1 MRRVLTATA
10 LPAAVV
16 MAVACGPQPPSPPPP
31 SAAPSINLAD
41 IEAVRSALPADYEI
55 GDLDGPVSAA
65 SLWGFGTGWT
75 ADPPQCAALAD
86 PAPTDPD
93 ARGISASGPGG
104 TVFILAAGAGG
115 GPPDA
120 AGGCDAWTM
129 RYGHTTAEVTRSAP
143 PDVEDS
149 RTLAWR
155 AVARTVVESGS
166 ATLTDAATTIAY
178 LDAHVVVVIVVTDP
192 GSTHPPLGSS
202 FADGLLAAA
211 VTALRVH

>member
-1 MRRVLTATA
+1 VRRVPTATA
-10 LPAAVV
+10 LLAAVV
-16 MAVACGPQPPSPPPP
+16 MTAACGRQPPSPPPP
-31 SAAPSINLAD
+31 SAAPKINLAD

-86 PAPTDPD
+86 PAPTDSD

-104 TVFILAAGAGG
+104 TVFILAADAAG

-166 ATLTDAATTIAY
+166 ATLTDAATMIAY

-192 GSTHPPLGSS
+192 GSTHPPLDSS

>member
-1 MRRVLTATA
+1 MATA
-10 LPAAVV
+10 LLVVLTPAA
-16 MAVACGPQPPSPPPP
+16 CGSQPPSPPPP
-31 SAAPSINLAD
+31 SVAAKINLAD
-41 IEAVRSALPADYEI
+41 IVAVRSALPADYEI
-55 GDLDGPVSAA
+55 GDLHGPVSAA
-65 SLWGFGTGWT
+65 SLWGFGAGWT

-93 ARGISASGPGG
+93 ARGLSASGPGG
-104 TVFILAAGAGG
+104 TVFILAADAAG

-129 RYGHTTAEVTRSAP
+129 VYGHTTAEVTRTAP

-149 RTLAWR
+149 RTVAWR

-166 ATLTDAATTIAY
+166 ATLTDAATMIAY
-178 LDAHVVVVIVVTDP
+178 LDAYVVVVIVVTDP
-192 GSTHPPLGSS
+192 GSTYPPLDSS
-202 FADGLLAAA
+202 FAAGLLAAA

>member
-1 MRRVLTATA
+1 MATA
-10 LPAAVV
+10 LLVAVV
-16 MAVACGPQPPSPPPP
+16 TAAACGRQPPSPPAP
-31 SAAPSINLAD
+31 SAAPKINPAD

-86 PAPTDPD
+86 PAPTDP
-93 ARGISASGPGG
+93 
-104 TVFILAAGAGG
+104 
-115 GPPDA
+115 
-120 AGGCDAWTM
+120 
-129 RYGHTTAEVTRSAP
+129 
-143 PDVEDS
+143 
-149 RTLAWR
+149 
-155 AVARTVVESGS
+155 
-166 ATLTDAATTIAY
+166 
-178 LDAHVVVVIVVTDP
+178 IVVTDP

>member
-1 MRRVLTATA
+1 
-10 LPAAVV
+10 
-16 MAVACGPQPPSPPPP
+16 
-31 SAAPSINLAD
+31 
-41 IEAVRSALPADYEI
+41 
-55 GDLDGPVSAA
+55 
-65 SLWGFGTGWT
+65 
-75 ADPPQCAALAD
+75 
-86 PAPTDPD
+86 
-93 ARGISASGPGG
+93 
-104 TVFILAAGAGG
+104 
-115 GPPDA
+115 
-120 AGGCDAWTM
+120 M
-129 RYGHTTAEVTRSAP
+129 RYGHTTAEVTRSVP

-166 ATLTDAATTIAY
+166 ATLTDAAMTIAY